1 MGLVTKLPPGL
12 NEHLPKIT
20 KGVTQWSRLV
30 AWSWTDYLAFAG
42 EPKEAEERKLKT
54 LLIDILQQQ
63 AQHAEAFI
71 AYGKEESKLIAD
83 ELSIQIDNLMR
94 GVPVSPEKINNL
106 KIGDSMVINAAT
118 EGITLTLSDVIEKIT
133 REKLV
138 TKEFPEFIKLVSH
151 QVLTNTF
158 VGGFAE
164 IPPNPP
170 GEAPSEKRYF
180 SYIAYPPR
188 PEFDLV
194 TDKQLI
200 AWASNKVP
208 GESYLPPSPY
218 IPTAVS

>member
-12 NEHLPKIT
+12 NEHLSKIT

-42 EPKEAEERKLKT
+42 EPNEEQERKLKT
-54 LLIDILQQQ
+54 LLIEILQQQ

-71 AYGKEESKLIAD
+71 AYGKVESESIAD
-83 ELSIQIDNLMR
+83 KLSIAIDNLML
-94 GVPVSPEKINNL
+94 GVGVSPL
-106 KIGDSMVINAAT
+106 KISDLMIGGTKVINATT

-133 REKLV
+133 GEKLV
-138 TKEFPEFIKLVSH
+138 TTEFPEFIKLVSH

-170 GEAPSEKRYF
+170 GEAPSEKKYF

-194 TDKQLI
+194 TDEKLR
-200 AWASNKVP
+200 AWASNSVP
-208 GESYLPPSPY
+208 GGSYLPPSPY

>member
-12 NEHLPKIT
+12 NDHLPKIT
-20 KGVTQWSRLV
+20 KGVTQWSRLA

-54 LLIDILQQQ
+54 LLIEILQQQ

-71 AYGKEESKLIAD
+71 AYGKEESKLRAD
-83 ELSIQIDNLMR
+83 TLSIEIDNLML
-94 GVPVSPEKINNL
+94 GVRPSTSTISKL
-106 KIGDSMVINAAT
+106 MIGGTKVINATT

-133 REKLV
+133 KEKLV
-138 TKEFPEFIKLVSH
+138 TTEFPDFTKLVSH
-151 QVLTNTF
+151 QVITNTF
-158 VGGFAE
+158 AGGFAE
-164 IPPNPP
+164 IP
-170 GEAPSEKRYF
+170 GSASEKKYF

-194 TDKQLI
+194 TDEQLR
-200 AWASNKVP
+200 AWASNQVP